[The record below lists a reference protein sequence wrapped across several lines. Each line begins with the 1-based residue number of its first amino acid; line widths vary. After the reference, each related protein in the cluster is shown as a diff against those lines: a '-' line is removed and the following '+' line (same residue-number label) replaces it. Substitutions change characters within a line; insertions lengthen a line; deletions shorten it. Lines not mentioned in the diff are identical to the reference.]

1 MRFVFLTLV
10 FLLAAAAPAQGFF
23 DFFGPSAESA
33 TAEDGLITLDVAG
46 LKRGDAR
53 HYRFRDGGAEVRF
66 FVVRD
71 AQGTV
76 RVALDACEVCHD
88 AGKGYRLERGAMLC
102 LNCGRVFALSRI
114 GVIVG
119 GCNPHPLKFASDKES
134 VILTAAELL
143 AGAKYFPENRR

>member
-1 MRFVFLTLV
+1 MRSLFLTLV
-10 FLLAAAAPAQGFF
+10 FLLAAAVPAQGFF
-23 DFFGPSAESA
+23 DFFGPSAESV
-33 TAEDGLITLDVAG
+33 TAEGGLITLDVSG
-46 LKRGDAR
+46 LKRGDVR

-66 FVVRD
+66 FVARD
-71 AQGTV
+71 PQGTV
-76 RVALDACEVCHD
+76 RAALDACEVCHD

-119 GCNPHPLKFASDKES
+119 GCNPHPLKFVSDKES
-134 VILTAAELL
+134 VTLAAAELL